1 MPNEASVSNVQHPH
15 RFASSAIFNSR
26 KLSESIFHKGI
37 VGVAVEPAFTQ
48 LSGSDDRMPGAV
60 RVFAGVLIWRAI
72 AAERNSTRL
81 TRPQV
86 DPLRPDL
93 YTLIALAAFCAFD
106 VRNRFEVRTRGIIHD
121 RIISLAKHLMN
132 RGYGD

>member
-1 MPNEASVSNVQHPH
+1 MPS
-15 RFASSAIFNSR
+15 
-26 KLSESIFHKGI
+26 
-37 VGVAVEPAFTQ
+37 T
-48 LSGSDDRMPGAV
+48 V
-60 RVFAGVLIWRAI
+60 RVFAGVLVWRAV
-72 AAERNSTRL
+72 AAERDAAFLAGS
-81 TRPQV
+81 QV

>member
-1 MPNEASVSNVQHPH
+1 
-15 RFASSAIFNSR
+15 
-26 KLSESIFHKGI
+26 
-37 VGVAVEPAFTQ
+37 
-48 LSGSDDRMPGAV
+48 MPGAV

-106 VRNRFEVRTRGIIHD
+106 AGNRFEVRTRGIIHD